1 MDDLDQSDLRARL
14 AALPTDELLDT
25 VARHRRHGELLPE
38 AYAAIESILRERNVA
53 VDEAVAAR
61 LSDLPDPSA
70 EVELVVVAAA
80 FNPIEAQ
87 LIRMRLEQAGFQV
100 HMADEN
106 LPGLHYGWGIA
117 AGGVKVLVA
126 AADAAAAR
134 TLLAEP
140 PLPIALDC
148 PSCASHNV
156 IHETRLQRGI
166 TISAALFLGSPV
178 PQFRHAARCSD
189 CGHAWEE

>member
-1 MDDLDQSDLRARL
+1 M
-14 AALPTDELLDT
+14 PTDELLQA
-25 VARHRRHGELLPE
+25 VARHERQEELIPE
-38 AYAAIESILRERNVA
+38 AYAAIESILRERGVA
-53 VDEAVAAR
+53 IDQAVAALLR
-61 LSDLPDPSA
+61 DLPDPNGA
-70 EVELVVVAAA
+70 VELVVVAAA

-117 AGGVKVLVA
+117 AGGVKVLVNA
-126 AADAAAAR
+126 VDAAAAR

-140 PLPIALDC
+140 PLPIVLEC
-148 PSCASHNV
+148 PACASQNV
-156 IHETRLQRGI
+156 VHQTRLQRGI
-166 TISAALFLGSPV
+166 TISAGLLLASPV
-178 PQFRHAARCSD
+178 PQIRRDSRCSD